1 MLKNLK
7 MRNRL
12 LLFILIPL
20 VIVFTFIVWFVSF
33 KMINEAKENAYKEA
47 QNIASKYA
55 NEVESKLQTAL
66 ESARTLSQ
74 VFKGIKLKNSTD
86 RTVMDSILKQTLIDN
101 LEFLGTYTL
110 WEPNALDGNDVNYRN
125 MPATDATGRYIPYWN
140 RGSGKIIVE
149 PLLDYEKEGAG
160 DYYLIPKKSKRE
172 SVINPYLYPIA
183 GKEVLLTSFVIP
195 IVIENKFY
203 GITGVDIALS
213 FFQEMIL
220 KIKPY
225 ETGYAFLQSNDGTF
239 VGNPDENL
247 IGKNISA
254 VDNDFNT
261 KYSIIEKIQKG
272 ENFLILKKGVSG
284 ASDSIVAY
292 APVHIGETNT
302 PWTFGVS
309 IEMDKVLE
317 KSRQV
322 FKTLIIIGIISLLI
336 LVGIIILISMKL
348 SKPITELVGIA
359 SRIAEG
365 DLSIKENTETGKD
378 EIGLLTE
385 SFNKMIHSLK
395 SKLEIVQ
402 KIAEGSGDFTIKVEL
417 ASEKD
422 SFGLALAKMLSSLN
436 NILGEVDSS
445 AEQVSGATRQV
456 SQASQSLSSGA
467 SEQASSLEEIT
478 SSVTEINSQAKLNAE
493 NAIEA
498 KILAETAKQKAEI
511 GNQQM
516 FALVSGMEKINLSSE
531 EIKKIVKVIDNIA
544 FQTNLLAL
552 NANVEAARAGKYGKG
567 FAVVAEEVRNL
578 ALRSGEAV
586 KETTQMVEESI
597 ININKGSKQVEA
609 TAEYLQEIM
618 EVVNKVTNI
627 VIEITSSSKEQSQA
641 LQQIQEGL
649 SQIEQ
654 VTQQNSAYAEETASI
669 SEELSSQAFSLKDM
683 ISKFKL
689 LKIRQ
694 EENQKTMLESISPE
708 MLGQIKKKI
717 ASEIKQNGEKHSNH

>member
-1 MLKNLK
+1 
-7 MRNRL
+7 
-12 LLFILIPL
+12 
-20 VIVFTFIVWFVSF
+20 
-33 KMINEAKENAYKEA
+33 
-47 QNIASKYA
+47 
-55 NEVESKLQTAL
+55 
-66 ESARTLSQ
+66 
-74 VFKGIKLKNSTD
+74 
-86 RTVMDSILKQTLIDN
+86 
-101 LEFLGTYTL
+101 
-110 WEPNALDGNDVNYRN
+110 
-125 MPATDATGRYIPYWN
+125 
-140 RGSGKIIVE
+140 
-149 PLLDYEKEGAG
+149 
-160 DYYLIPKKSKRE
+160 
-172 SVINPYLYPIA
+172 
-183 GKEVLLTSFVIP
+183 
-195 IVIENKFY
+195 
-203 GITGVDIALS
+203 
-213 FFQEMIL
+213 
-220 KIKPY
+220 
-225 ETGYAFLQSNDGTF
+225 
-239 VGNPDENL
+239 
-247 IGKNISA
+247 
-254 VDNDFNT
+254 
-261 KYSIIEKIQKG
+261 
-272 ENFLILKKGVSG
+272 
-284 ASDSIVAY
+284 
-292 APVHIGETNT
+292 
-302 PWTFGVS
+302 
-309 IEMDKVLE
+309 
-317 KSRQV
+317 
-322 FKTLIIIGIISLLI
+322 
-336 LVGIIILISMKL
+336 
-348 SKPITELVGIA
+348 
-359 SRIAEG
+359 
-365 DLSIKENTETGKD
+365 
-378 EIGLLTE
+378 
-385 SFNKMIHSLK
+385 
-395 SKLEIVQ
+395 
-402 KIAEGSGDFTIKVEL
+402 
-417 ASEKD
+417 EKD

>member
-417 ASEKD
+417 ASEK
-422 SFGLALAKMLSSLN
+422 
-436 NILGEVDSS
+436 
-445 AEQVSGATRQV
+445 VSGATRQV